1 MHAAF
6 ARDNENRCK
15 VFGCLPVLRNERSV
29 QTVFSCRG
37 TVGVDVTF
45 ISAAFLDVHGRE
57 PGEIRSHWLVGQRG
71 EKKEEKDSDD
81 MVSRILFMQ
90 ILSS

>member
-15 VFGCLPVLRNERSV
+15 VFRCLLVLRNEKSV

-57 PGEIRSHWLVGQRG
+57 PGKFDSHWLGGQRG
-71 EKKEEKDSDD
+71 GEGGKIVMTRSLGFCLCK
-81 MVSRILFMQ
+81 
-90 ILSS
+90 